1 MKHLLNLPEMIFS
14 NAGLGMVCGMSGAAY
29 FEGGMSVI
37 GAMMAGPI
45 LGAFNGIKFPVVSA
59 ITDYFA
65 EPEDS
70 TSIKVVTNLVINAA
84 ASAVV
89 SLDLIDKHTNIVA
102 SQLPYV
108 AMATFISLGIMDAMN
123 FWIEN
128 KDDSEYPEVS
138 DNEYISGIL
147 TGVALSNIF

>member
-29 FEGGMSVI
+29 FEGGMAVI

-59 ITDYFA
+59 ITDYFS

-70 TSIKVVTNLVINAA
+70 TSIKVGTNLVIDAGLA
-84 ASAVV
+84 CLFAVG
-89 SLDLIDKHTNIVA
+89 LQDDDKMKPLKYYLGVGA
-102 SQLPYV
+102 
-108 AMATFISLGIMDAMN
+108 FISLGIMDAMN

-147 TGVALSNIF
+147 TGVALSNLF